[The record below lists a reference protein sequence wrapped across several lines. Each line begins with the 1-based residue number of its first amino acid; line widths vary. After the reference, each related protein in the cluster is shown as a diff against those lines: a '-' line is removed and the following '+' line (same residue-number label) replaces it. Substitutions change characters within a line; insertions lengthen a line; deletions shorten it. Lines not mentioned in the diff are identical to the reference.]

1 MENKPSGKKSFI
13 NPYQLLNVKPSSSL
27 KELKSAY
34 RNLALICH
42 PDKNGSREDMI
53 MIQNAYEYV
62 KKEIEFGKNNISF
75 EEAEEQFKEFCE
87 AQTANNEN
95 PYPDLMDIIHDQRE
109 YLKKFNEAFD
119 EIRKNENQEDIM
131 PMTYQSNYGDSM
143 VNDGDR
149 EDLDKPLE
157 EKQKFKRDLIIY
169 EEPTAAFINGVAS
182 EFDFKMTVCKDFT
195 NYNTSGGD
203 AFGADYQMAFA
214 EVEVDDISKIKE
226 KAKEILKEKR
236 EQMDQF
242 MGFYSNPNP
251 EIKEEIDSSKQVSLE
266 YNQMETDEEAEHKA
280 NMAKKIEDLKKQR
293 AEIENMFA
301 DLSVDEEQTALDK
314 ILNLRK
320 EKELEKMTGETPTAD
335 DTLFIEKSI

>member
-1 MENKPSGKKSFI
+1 MENKPQGKKSFI

-75 EEAEEQFKEFCE
+75 EEAEEQFKEFCDK
-87 AQTANNEN
+87 QTAVEEK

-109 YLKKFNEAFD
+109 YLKKFNQAFD
-119 EIRKNENQEDIM
+119 EIRSKENQEDIM

-149 EDLDKPLE
+149 DDLDKPLE
-157 EKQKFKRDLIIY
+157 ETQKFKRDLIIY
-169 EEPTAAFINGVAS
+169 EEPTAAFINGLSA

-214 EVEVDDISKIKE
+214 EVDDISKIAE
-226 KAKEILKEKR
+226 EILKEKK
-236 EQMDQF
+236 EEMDKL
-242 MGFYSNPNP
+242 MNMYNDP
-251 EIKEEIDSSKQVSLE
+251 EIKEQINSSKQVSLE
-266 YNQMETDEEAEHKA
+266 YNQMETDEEINQKA
-280 NMAKKIEDLKKQR
+280 DMAKKIEDLKKQR
-293 AEIENMFA
+293 AEIDNMFA
-301 DLSVDEEQTALDK
+301 DLSVDEEQTPLDK

-320 EKELEKMTGETPTAD
+320 EKELEKMTGETPSAD
-335 DTLFIEKSI
+335 DLLFIEKEI